1 MSSPWISA
9 NGRNRTRKQNRAEQ
23 GTPATKSP
31 SPWPLPPALLGSS
44 HSEDVPVALLPF
56 FAPSMSQ
63 GLGVTVKAAAPQGGR
78 YAKMLMWLLMEAGIS
93 GDFFHSFAY
102 LCFLIFYLEHI
113 VPGSKGKKV
122 THISK

>member
-1 MSSPWISA
+1 MASELA
-9 NGRNRTRKQNRAEQ
+9 LKDGD
-23 GTPATKSP
+23 TK
-31 SPWPLPPALLGSS
+31 
-44 HSEDVPVALLPF
+44 
-56 FAPSMSQ
+56 
-63 GLGVTVKAAAPQGGR
+63 KGGR